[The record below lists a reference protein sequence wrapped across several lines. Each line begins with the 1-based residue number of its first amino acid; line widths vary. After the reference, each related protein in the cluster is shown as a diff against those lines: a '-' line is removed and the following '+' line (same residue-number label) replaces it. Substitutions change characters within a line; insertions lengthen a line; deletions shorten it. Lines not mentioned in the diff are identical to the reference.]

1 MKMEERERL
10 VKEEAIERG
19 LREGRI
25 RGREEGREEGRQEG
39 LEEGA
44 EKERLS
50 NARKMNNKGLD
61 YATITDITGLT
72 SEEIANL

>member
-1 MKMEERERL
+1 MIQNDVIDSAKL
-10 VKEEAIERG
+10 
-19 LREGRI
+19 EGRM
-25 RGREEGREEGRQEG
+25 EGRMEGRQEG

-50 NARKMNNKGLD
+50 NARKMKNKGLD

>member
-1 MKMEERERL
+1 M
-10 VKEEAIERG
+10 
-19 LREGRI
+19 EGRM
-25 RGREEGREEGRQEG
+25 EGRQEGRQEG

-50 NARKMNNKGLD
+50 NARKMKDKGLD